1 MRRDRTLIMPN
12 TFTQIFYHVVFSTK
26 DRRRVLAES
35 RQEELYR
42 YVWGIHRNLGCK
54 LHRIGG
60 VEDHIHILVSIPT
73 TLSLADYVKEVK
85 TGSSKWLKEGKVFPD
100 FTGWQ
105 DGYGA
110 FTVSL
115 EHKEA
120 LIEYIRTQS
129 DHHRTVSF
137 QDEYKHLLREAGIA
151 FDEKYLP

>member
-1 MRRDRTLIMPN
+1 MPN

-26 DRRRVLAES
+26 DRRRVLAEA
-35 RQEELYR
+35 RREELYR
-42 YVWGIHRNLGCK
+42 YIWGIHRNLSCK

-60 VEDHIHILVSIPT
+60 VEDHVHILVSIPT
-73 TLSLADYVKEVK
+73 TLSLADYLKEVK
-85 TGSSKWLKEGKVFPD
+85 TGSSKWIKEENVFSD

-115 EHKEA
+115 EHKET
-120 LIEYIRTQS
+120 LIEYIRTQPE
-129 DHHRTVSF
+129 HHRTVSF
-137 QDEYKHLLREAGIA
+137 QDEYKQLLREAGIA